1 MPVTIP
7 SGRQMA
13 LKLKQVREVEKAN
26 TAEKLILKFAQPV
39 EDVAALEIPVVLN
52 SADSRDGLI
61 QDLLADPG
69 IQKQIQENLK
79 KSPKK

>member
-1 MPVTIP
+1 
-7 SGRQMA
+7 MA

>member
-1 MPVTIP
+1 M
-7 SGRQMA
+7 
-13 LKLKQVREVEKAN
+13 EKAN